1 MRRLLEHSLVF
12 IVVCIQTIV
21 LVTAGVDS
29 DVIMTR
35 CDRFGCGSAHDF

>member
-29 DVIMTR
+29 DVITTR
-35 CDRFGCGSAHDF
+35 CDRFGSGSAHDF